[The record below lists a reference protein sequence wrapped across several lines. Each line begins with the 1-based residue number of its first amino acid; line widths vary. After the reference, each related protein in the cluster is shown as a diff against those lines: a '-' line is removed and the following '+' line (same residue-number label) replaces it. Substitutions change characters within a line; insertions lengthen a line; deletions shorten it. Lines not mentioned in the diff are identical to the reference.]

1 VHRIETK
8 NAKDRMPPPEPTLEN
23 FVPGANAEL
32 LARLREA
39 ASGALRESVLY
50 LWGEPGCGRSHLLQ
64 ATLRVAMRDGLA
76 VRDDVDRL
84 DEAAQITLFNLINQA
99 RESGGCVL
107 AAGPCPPAQ
116 LALRADLRSR
126 LGWGLIYQVQPLSDA
141 QKAVG
146 LRAEAERRGLR
157 ITDEVLWYLLNHV
170 RRDLPS
176 LFAIL
181 DELDR
186 KSLER
191 QRPITLPLVRESLRG
206 LEL

>member
-1 VHRIETK
+1 MARQLVLAIS
-8 NAKDRMPPPEPTLEN
+8 PPPEPTFEN

-32 LARLREA
+32 LARLRET

-64 ATLRVAMRDGLA
+64 ATLRITMGAGLA

-84 DEAAQITLFNLINQA
+84 DEAGQIALFNLINEA

-126 LGWGLIYQVQPLSDA
+126 LGWGLVYQVQPLSDA
-141 QKAVG
+141 EKAVT

-206 LEL
+206 LDM

>member
-1 VHRIETK
+1 MARQLVLAIS
-8 NAKDRMPPPEPTLEN
+8 PPPEPTFEN
-23 FVPGANAEL
+23 FAPGANAEL
-32 LARLREA
+32 LARLREM

-50 LWGEPGCGRSHLLQ
+50 LWGERGCGRSHLLQ
-64 ATLRVAMRDGLA
+64 ATLRVAMRPRLA

-84 DEAAQITLFNLINQA
+84 DEAAQIALFNLINEA

-116 LALRADLRSR
+116 LALRADVRSR
-126 LGWGLIYQVQPLSDA
+126 LGWGLVYQVQPLSDA
-141 QKAVG
+141 EKAVT

-206 LEL
+206 LDM